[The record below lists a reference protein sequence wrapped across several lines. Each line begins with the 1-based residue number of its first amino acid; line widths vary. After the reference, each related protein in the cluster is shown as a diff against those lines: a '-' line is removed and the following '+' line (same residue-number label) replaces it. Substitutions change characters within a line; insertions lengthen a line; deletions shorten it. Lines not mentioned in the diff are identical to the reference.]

1 MSTTLCIVN
10 PGRAVRHDRK
20 RHTEGALLNLDAIDV
35 EFLVACGDVSIYTP
49 PEPGTGQTDDQQAG
63 LTADQVTQALD
74 TAVAAIAKQSEQ
86 SAQSPSAKPTEQ
98 SEADKPVAAKSAGK
112 KAKA

>member
-49 PEPGTGQTDDQQAG
+49 PEPGTGQTDQQAG

-86 SAQSPSAKPTEQ
+86 S
-98 SEADKPVAAKSAGK
+98 EAGKPVAAKTPAK
-112 KAKA
+112 KKP

>member
-49 PEPGTGQTDDQQAG
+49 PEPGTGQMGDQPAD

-74 TAVAAIAKQSEQ
+74 TAVAAIAKQ
-86 SAQSPSAKPTEQ
+86 AEQ
-98 SEADKPVAAKSAGK
+98 SEAQPAPQPAAQPEASKPVAAKTPAK
-112 KAKA
+112 KKP

>member
-74 TAVAAIAKQSEQ
+74 TAFAAIAKQ
-86 SAQSPSAKPTEQ
+86 AEQ
-98 SEADKPVAAKSAGK
+98 SEAQPAPQPAAQPEASKPVAAKTPAK
-112 KAKA
+112 KKP